1 MNWKSPTMIV
11 LYCLIGL
18 TVLSFSLITVLSAFA
33 VVGSVGLI
41 LIFAICTW
49 WSFINYLIYKRQK
62 EDARLSDAYLYAEQQ
77 EDEQA
82 IKYFSYDKKTERRL
96 KAEKFSRSLVW
107 LAFLTLTIFSVFLTV
122 ICIRIL

>member
-18 TVLSFSLITVLSAFA
+18 TILSFSLITVLSAFA
-33 VVGSVGLI
+33 VVGSVGLT

>member
-33 VVGSVGLI
+33 VVGSVGLT